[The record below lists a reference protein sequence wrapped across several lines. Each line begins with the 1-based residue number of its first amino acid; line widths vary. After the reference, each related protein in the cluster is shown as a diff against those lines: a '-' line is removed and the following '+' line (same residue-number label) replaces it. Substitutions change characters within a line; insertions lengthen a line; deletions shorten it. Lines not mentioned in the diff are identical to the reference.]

1 MRYDDLVG
9 VYFKHISNIIIS
21 DEIINNMFLNLAGIL
36 LQSIQKI
43 EPSTLAIII
52 SSVTATI
59 FVITLLITWKSVRE
73 NTKATYSQLL
83 RGFHEDLTNRLD
95 KNSILKTT
103 EDCHRY
109 ANDYLN
115 TIDQIAFLDIHKKIP
130 VGIAKYLSR
139 FFAYGLIIIDWYDHM
154 VGEDYN
160 QIARKN
166 WPNYFLY
173 CQKYGITANPDD
185 KLPKIMVDYNL
196 LQEKESKS

>member
-1 MRYDDLVG
+1 
-9 VYFKHISNIIIS
+9 
-21 DEIINNMFLNLAGIL
+21 MFLNLAGIF
-36 LQSIQKI
+36 LQLTQKI
-43 EPSTLAIII
+43 ETPTLAIII
-52 SSVTATI
+52 SSITATI
-59 FVITLLITWKSVRE
+59 FIITLLITWKNVRE

-103 EDCHRY
+103 EDCQRY

-154 VGEDYN
+154 VGEDFN
-160 QIARKN
+160 KSARKN

-173 CQKYGITANPDD
+173 CQKYGITPNPDD
-185 KLPKIMVDYNL
+185 KLPKIMLDYNL
-196 LQEKESKS
+196 LQEKESKT

>member
-1 MRYDDLVG
+1 ML
-9 VYFKHISNIIIS
+9 
-21 DEIINNMFLNLAGIL
+21 LNLDSIF
-36 LQSIQKI
+36 LQLTQNIDI
-43 EPSTLAIII
+43 PTLAIII
-52 SSVTATI
+52 SSITATI
-59 FVITLLITWKSVRE
+59 FVITLVLTWRNLRE
-73 NTKATYSQLL
+73 TTKVSYSQLL

-103 EDCHRY
+103 EDCQRY

-130 VGIAKYLSR
+130 IGIAKYLSR

-173 CQKYGITANPDD
+173 CQKYGIVPNPDD
-185 KLPKIMVDYNL
+185 KLQKIMTDYNL
-196 LQEKESKS
+196 LLDK